1 MRLVKQGRRKEVVDQ
16 ERRRSSGIFVAQTQN
31 YEDQRHVVVAPYEDD
46 TVQNQPQDVLVDQD
60 HRIFKRI
67 SDGQSTLNE
76 DEDDPAMLKLAK
88 EHRDLVINVTEEN
101 ADVLRGFVQR
111 NNPDLLRLRQKI
123 ADM

>member
-1 MRLVKQGRRKEVVDQ
+1 M
-16 ERRRSSGIFVAQTQN
+16 
-31 YEDQRHVVVAPYEDD
+31 APYEDD